1 MSTNRQLIAID
12 IGNSR
17 IKIASNG
24 EFYAS
29 EYDTNWQSL
38 IKKIL
43 DDAPDAIVGYSSVN
57 TTIEIQLLK
66 FLEDYNSIIR
76 INAVELL
83 SRQNILDYREISGIG
98 SDRLLGMIGALGNS
112 QPPLVT
118 VDCGTAVTFNVI
130 DATGKC
136 RGGAIFPGVF
146 TQFQALG
153 NASNALKAIKI
164 NFQSDSIGT
173 STAAAVNIGVISS
186 VIGGIERLLKLTLKE
201 GITVIESPIYITGGY
216 AHHLGHYL
224 SAEYPNVILKQDLV
238 LQGIIRL
245 LKDFAIE

>member
-38 IKKIL
+38 IKKIF
-43 DDAPDAIVGYSSVN
+43 DDAPEAIVGYSSVN

-66 FLEDYNSIIR
+66 YLEDYNSITR
-76 INAVELL
+76 INTVELL
-83 SRQNILDYREISGIG
+83 SRQNILDYRDISGIG
-98 SDRLLGMIGALGNS
+98 SDRLLGMIGAMDYS
-112 QPPLVT
+112 KPPLVT
-118 VDCGTAVTFNVI
+118 VDCGTSVTFNVI
-130 DATGKC
+130 DDTGKC

-146 TQFQALG
+146 TQFHALG
-153 NASNALKAIKI
+153 NISNVLKAIKI
-164 NFQSDSIGT
+164 NFQSDNIGT

-201 GITVIESPIYITGGY
+201 GITVIDSPIYMTGGY
-216 AHHLGHYL
+216 AQHLCHYL
-224 SAEYPNVILKQDLV
+224 SSDYPNVILKQDLV
-238 LQGIIRL
+238 LQGILRL
-245 LKDFAIE
+245 LDDFAIE

>member
-1 MSTNRQLIAID
+1 MITNRPLIAID

-17 IKIASNG
+17 IKIANNG

-38 IKKIL
+38 IKKVL
-43 DDAPDAIVGYSSVN
+43 DDAPDAILGYSSVN

-66 FLEDYNSIIR
+66 LLEDFNTITR
-76 INAVELL
+76 INTVELL
-83 SRQNILDYREISGIG
+83 SRQNILDYSEISGIG

-112 QPPLVT
+112 KPPLVT

-130 DATGKC
+130 DSAGKC

-164 NFQSDSIGT
+164 NFNSEKIGT
-173 STAAAVNIGVISS
+173 TTAEAVNLGVISS
-186 VIGGIERLLKLTLKE
+186 VIGGIERLLKSTLNE
-201 GITVIESPIYITGGY
+201 GVTVIESPIYMTGGY
-216 AHHLGHYL
+216 AHHLCNYL
-224 SAEYPNVILKQDLV
+224 SSNYPNVILKQDLV

-245 LKDFAIE
+245 LEDFAIE